1 MTRLRIGFFS
11 SFNPIK
17 NSRLVVARF
26 SRFLRRERRL
36 LRDASPAPARAQRR
50 EMPSLAV
57 VHASPLRLVSH
68 RPRISH
74 PENHHTTRC
83 TVPASSRRLR
93 PISATSCLSS
103 GHPSGVVYS
112 DTCSFLERCFFST
125 EAGAK
130 SPLLPIGLVARPMA
144 TVAPEMMGQYGSLG
158 AVTLEKGKLDLSQK
172 TSKSSPETAIGG
184 GGGDNGKKI
193 FHGGGGGDDGDD
205 DDDYFGDFDEG
216 DEGEEGGLF
225 RRRIFLQEFYD
236 RKFVDA
242 VLQEWYKTITD
253 LPAGFR
259 QACEMGLVSSAQMAQ
274 LLAINARP
282 TMARLISRSLPES
295 ISRTFIGRKL
305 ADPSF
310 LYKLLLEQV
319 ATIGCSVWWEFRNR
333 KERIKEEWDLA
344 LINVLT
350 AAACNVAII
359 WSLAPCRSYGS
370 TFQFDLQNTIQKLPN
385 NIFERS
391 YPFREFDLQK
401 RVQSF
406 FYKAAELS
414 LFGLI
419 AGSVQGTLSKLS
431 SRRKEPRLSM
441 TMPSVRTNALGSGS
455 LLGIYTNIRYQ
466 LLYGIDRALLDYFD
480 VLGVAIFFGFALRI
494 LNVQVGET
502 SKLAWLGLEANPL
515 IQSED
520 HLKTYSR
527 PSEALDTPSSK
538 WFISKNAII
547 SGLGL
552 LGIRQDSKDLNGT
565 TSKARRKRIV
575 RTKVSGSSV

>member
-1 MTRLRIGFFS
+1 
-11 SFNPIK
+11 
-17 NSRLVVARF
+17 
-26 SRFLRRERRL
+26 
-36 LRDASPAPARAQRR
+36 
-50 EMPSLAV
+50 MPSLAV
-57 VHASPLRLVSH
+57 VHASSLRLVPH
-68 RPRISH
+68 RHRISH
-74 PENHHTTRC
+74 PENHHTTRLS
-83 TVPASSRRLR
+83 VAASSRRLR
-93 PISATSCLSS
+93 PISAAASLSS
-103 GHPSGVVYS
+103 VHPSGAVDS
-112 DTCSFLERCFFST
+112 DPCGFLERCLFST

-130 SPLLPIGLVARPMA
+130 SPSLSIGLVARPMA
-144 TVAPEMMGQYGSLG
+144 TVSPEMMGQYGSFG

-236 RKFVDA
+236 RQFVDA

-259 QACEMGLVSSAQMAQ
+259 QACEMGMVSSAQMAQ
-274 LLAINARP
+274 FLAMNARP

-295 ISRTFIGRKL
+295 ISRAFIGRML

-319 ATIGCSVWWEFRNR
+319 ATIGCSVWWEFKNR

-350 AAACNVAII
+350 AAACNVAIV

-431 SRRKEPRLSM
+431 SRRKEPRPCCRLSM

-455 LLGIYTNIRYQ
+455 FLGIYTNFRYQ

-502 SKLAWLGLEANPL
+502 SKVAWLGVEANPL

-520 HLKTYSR
+520 HSKFYSR

-538 WFISKNAII
+538 WFISKNTII
-547 SGLGL
+547 SGLGR
-552 LGIRQDSKDLNGT
+552 LGIRKDSKDLNSS

-575 RTKVSGSSV
+575 RTKVSESSV